1 MYSDGRSG
9 RLVRCKRVLDSCRTL
24 SKAPHGPDTSSPRPP
39 ASPNRNQRF
48 LGSRTRK
55 AAVHSRTAPAE
66 AALLG
71 PLVDGALLLAG
82 QHQTA
87 ACCLTPAEL
96 NASAATSARCRPT
109 PSKTQRT
116 WPGHRLQASYLTKS
130 ASAAGQVPP
139 VRNQCS
145 ASATGALVLQGIAAS
160 TPARPLQAPV
170 RPRPRALR
178 PSQGRTHPL
187 VCA

>member
-9 RLVRCKRVLDSCRTL
+9 RLGRCKRVLDSCRTL

-116 WPGHRLQASYLTKS
+116 WPGHRLQASYLTTGK
-130 ASAAGQVPP
+130 SAAGRRPQPDRCIQRRPP
-139 VRNQCS
+139 PPRQLHLRVRSRPQLPVVSTMICP
-145 ASATGALVLQGIAAS
+145 ALS
-160 TPARPLQAPV
+160 E
-170 RPRPRALR
+170 
-178 PSQGRTHPL
+178 
-187 VCA
+187 